1 MPTDTTFTGAIG
13 WALWFSS
20 ELAFK
25 WLPGTVVA
33 LFGGQGGSVVTPA
46 PRVPAIT
53 DPVTVTQV
61 ADFLR
66 ESSAPG
72 VYDELFRA
80 WSSLVGI
87 SIALSLILSA
97 ILIYC
102 LVRILQIR
110 RGEYRRFEA
119 YAESVVAGDV
129 PKVHLRWNRVRDQA
143 NSDNV
148 QNWRLAVLEAD
159 IMLKELL
166 ESQGY
171 RGETMADKM
180 RSVDRAHFN
189 TIDFAWE
196 AHRFRNKIAHES
208 SMHSISAIDVK
219 HAIALYEKVFREFK
233 FVE

>member
-1 MPTDTTFTGAIG
+1 MPSDTTLPGAIG

-25 WLPGTVVA
+25 WLPGTAVA
-33 LFGGQGGSVVTPA
+33 LLGGHAGSAFAPA
-46 PRVPAIT
+46 PQVPAIT
-53 DPVTVTQV
+53 NPVTVTQV

-66 ESSAPG
+66 ASSAPG

-80 WSSLVGI
+80 WSSLVAI
-87 SIALSLILSA
+87 SIVLSLILAS

-110 RGEYRRFEA
+110 RAEYRRFEA
-119 YAESVVAGDV
+119 YAESVAAGDV

-166 ESQGY
+166 ESLGY

-180 RSVDRAHFN
+180 RVVDKTRFN
-189 TIDFAWE
+189 TIDLAWE
-196 AHRFRNKIAHES
+196 AHRFRNRIAHES
-208 SMHSISAIDVK
+208 SMHSISAIDVR

-233 FVE
+233 FIE